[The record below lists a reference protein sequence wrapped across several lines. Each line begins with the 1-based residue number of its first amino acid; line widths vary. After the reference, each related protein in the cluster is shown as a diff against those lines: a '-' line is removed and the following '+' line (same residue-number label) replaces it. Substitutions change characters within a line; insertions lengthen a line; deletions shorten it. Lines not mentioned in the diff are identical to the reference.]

1 MPVGYIIFLRKAIIS
16 PITLYIMNT
25 ILPRQ
30 IIPILAGLSLLAI
43 TDVASPQ
50 PTIAQQPNSRNT
62 TPAPARVRPSNAS
75 GTYTLGGGDNIRID
89 IFDLPQFSGSYQIPA
104 GGVIQLPLIGSISI
118 QGLTL
123 EEASTAISKAYGPIL
138 KRPQVTVSLQATR
151 PLNIWI
157 AGEVNRP
164 GSYNLALNSGAGNV
178 PSVQFPTLVQA
189 VEKAQGVTQI
199 ADIRRVELRRKV
211 GGAGRVQI
219 TTFDLWEYLQ
229 TGNVP
234 VDITLRD
241 GDAIFVPTATAVN
254 LGEARQIALS
264 TLASPANQAR
274 TVAVVGEVVRP
285 GRYVVV
291 GGDTLPGQGA
301 QGLPTV
307 TRAIQLAGGLKP
319 QADIRQVLVRR
330 PTSAGKEK
338 IFTVNLWQLLESG
351 DVNQDTIVQDGD
363 SIVIL
368 TATEINPAEVSQI
381 AEASFSPAKIQVNVV
396 GEIVRPGV
404 VEVASN
410 TTLNQA
416 LMAAGGFN
424 SSRAKKTSVEL
435 IRLNFDGTV
444 SRRMVEIDFS
454 QGINELTNPV
464 VHSKDIIV
472 VRRSNTATVVDTVN
486 QFLSPAAGVLALPS
500 TGNAILSFLNNLGLI
515 RLPR

>member
-1 MPVGYIIFLRKAIIS
+1 MAVFHQLGYLKVTNQ
-16 PITLYIMNT
+16 ITLYIVNAS
-25 ILPRQ
+25 LPRQ

-43 TDVASPQ
+43 TDIACPP
-50 PTIAQQPNSRNT
+50 PTIAQQPTLRNA
-62 TPAPARVRPSNAS
+62 TPVRVRASNTN

-123 EEASTAISKAYGPIL
+123 EQASTAISNAYKPIL
-138 KRPQVTVSLQATR
+138 KRPQVTLSLQATR
-151 PLNIWI
+151 PLNVWI
-157 AGEVNRP
+157 SGEVNRP
-164 GSYNLALNSGAGNV
+164 GSYTISLNSGAGNA

-189 VEKAQGVTQI
+189 VEKAQGVTQV
-199 ADIRRVELRRKV
+199 ADIRRVELRRRV
-211 GGAGRVQI
+211 GNVGQLQT
-219 TTFDLWEYLQ
+219 TTFDLWQYLR

-254 LGEARQIALS
+254 LAEARQIAIS
-264 TLASPANQAR
+264 SFASPTNQAR
-274 TVAVVGEVVRP
+274 TVGVVGEVVRP

-291 GGDTLPGQGA
+291 GGDTSSG

-330 PTSAGKEK
+330 PTSGGTEK

-351 DVNQDTIVQDGD
+351 DVNQDTILQDGD
-363 SIVIL
+363 SLVVL
-368 TATEINPAEVSQI
+368 TATEINPAEISQI
-381 AEASFSPAKIQVNVV
+381 ADASFSPAKIQVNVV

-410 TTLNQA
+410 TTVNQA

-444 SRRMVEIDFS
+444 SRRMVEIDFA
-454 QGINELTNPV
+454 QGINEQNNPLV
-464 VHSKDIIV
+464 RSKDIIV
-472 VRRSNTATVVDTVN
+472 VRRSATAGVIDN
-486 QFLSPAAGVLALPS
+486 INLILNPAAAILSVPS
-500 TGNAILSFLNNLGLI
+500 TGNAILSLLSNLGLI

>member
-1 MPVGYIIFLRKAIIS
+1 MAVFHQLGYLKVTNQ
-16 PITLYIMNT
+16 ITLYIVNAS
-25 ILPRQ
+25 LPRQ
-30 IIPILAGLSLLAI
+30 LIPILAGLSLLAI
-43 TDVASPQ
+43 TDIACPP
-50 PTIAQQPNSRNT
+50 PTIAQQPTLRNA
-62 TPAPARVRPSNAS
+62 TPAPVRVRASNTN

-123 EEASTAISKAYGPIL
+123 EQASTAISNAYKPIL
-138 KRPQVTVSLQATR
+138 KRPQVTLSLQATR
-151 PLNIWI
+151 PLNVWI
-157 AGEVNRP
+157 SGEVNRP
-164 GSYNLALNSGAGNV
+164 GSYTVALNSGAGNV

-211 GGAGRVQI
+211 GGVGRVQI

-254 LGEARQIALS
+254 LAEARQIAVS
-264 TLASPANQAR
+264 TFASPANQAR
-274 TVAVVGEVVRP
+274 TVAVVGEVIRP

-291 GGDTLPGQGA
+291 GGDTLSGQSV

-330 PTSAGKEK
+330 PTSAGNEK

-351 DVNQDTIVQDGD
+351 DVNQDTILQDGD
-363 SIVIL
+363 SLVVL

-444 SRRMVEIDFS
+444 SRRFVEIDFA
-454 QGINELTNPV
+454 QGINEQNNPLV
-464 VHSKDIIV
+464 RSKDIIV
-472 VRRSNTATVVDTVN
+472 VRRSATAGVIDSVN
-486 QFLSPAAGVLALPS
+486 LILSPAAAVLSVPS
-500 TGNAILSFLNNLGLI
+500 TGNAILSLLNNLGLI

>member
-1 MPVGYIIFLRKAIIS
+1 
-16 PITLYIMNT
+16 MNAS
-25 ILPRQ
+25 LPRQ
-30 IIPILAGLSLLAI
+30 IIPILTGLSLLTI
-43 TDVASPQ
+43 TDVACPH
-50 PTIAQQPNSRNT
+50 PTIAQQPTLRNGAI
-62 TPAPARVRPSNAS
+62 APVRVRSSNAS
-75 GTYTLGGGDNIRID
+75 GTYTLGGGDNIRVD
-89 IFDLPQFSGSYQIPA
+89 IFDLPQLSGSYQIPA

-123 EEASTAISKAYGPIL
+123 EQASTAISQAYRQIL

-151 PLNIWI
+151 PLNVWI
-157 AGEVNRP
+157 SGEVNRP
-164 GSYNLALNSGAGNV
+164 GSYTIALNSGAGNV

-189 VEKAQGVTQI
+189 LEKAQGVTQI
-199 ADIRRVELRRKV
+199 ADVRRVELRRRA
-211 GGAGRVQI
+211 GGVSQIQI
-219 TTFDLWEYLQ
+219 TTFDLLEYLQ

-241 GDAIFVPTATAVN
+241 GDTIFVPTATAVN
-254 LGEARQIALS
+254 LAEARQIAVS
-264 TLASPANQAR
+264 TFSSPANQAR

-291 GGDTLPGQGA
+291 GGDTAPNQGV

-330 PTSAGKEK
+330 PTSAGAEQ

-363 SIVIL
+363 AIVIL
-368 TATEINPAEVSQI
+368 TATEINPAEISQI
-381 AEASFSPAKIQVNVV
+381 ADASFSPARIQVNVV
-396 GEIVRPGV
+396 GEVVRSGV

-424 SSRAKKTSVEL
+424 TSRAKKTSVEL

-444 SRRMVEIDFS
+444 SRRMVEIDFA

-464 VHSKDIIV
+464 VRSKDIIV
-472 VRRSNTATVVDTVN
+472 VRRSTTAGVIDTVN
-486 QFLSPAAGVLALPS
+486 QILSPAAGVLALPS
-500 TGNAILSFLNNLGLI
+500 IGNATLSFLNSLGLI